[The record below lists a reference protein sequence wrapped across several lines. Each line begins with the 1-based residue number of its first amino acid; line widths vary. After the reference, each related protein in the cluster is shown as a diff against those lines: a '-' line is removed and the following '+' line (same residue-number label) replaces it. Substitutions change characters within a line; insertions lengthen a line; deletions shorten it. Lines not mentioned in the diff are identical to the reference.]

1 MERLTG
7 PVCARHRLTPQAG
20 NQMEQTYPYT
30 DAARQAVRYAAQC
43 AKESGSPV
51 IGTEHLLQGLSM
63 VKEGTAGVV
72 LGEAGVS
79 EPVLRDLIG
88 RLITPETEYIRHS
101 KSPAK
106 RKKKKTDQAAMEAAA
121 QGEEFILPKNLTP
134 RAEFVLK
141 TAADQAAWFY
151 SRDIGTEH
159 ILLALMRDIDC
170 NAAKLL
176 RERNVDFQAM
186 YTKILV
192 IIGVP
197 DDQMQEYLQMAMQM
211 PGGSYQSNTPTLD
224 QFSRDMTE
232 EVREGKLDPIIG
244 RERETDRICQI
255 LCRRT
260 KNNPCLIGEP
270 GVGKTAIVEG
280 LAQKIVNQTA
290 PEPLR
295 NKRIV
300 ALDMAAM
307 VAGSRFRGDF
317 EERIKS
323 VLNEAAGSDQ
333 VLLFIDE
340 LHTIIGAGG
349 SEGSL
354 DAANIMKPMLSRGE
368 IQVIGATTVNE
379 YRKHVEKD
387 AALARRFQPILV
399 EEPEE
404 SESVKILEGLR
415 PAYEKHHG
423 VQIADEAIDAAVS
436 LSARYISD
444 RFLPDKAIDLMDE
457 ACSRRQLGYYREDK
471 KASKLSD
478 EIRDMTISLEEALAE
493 GRFEEAH
500 RIHEEV
506 SALSSRLERKKDK
519 GRKKTKEDIA
529 KVTAE
534 DIARTVSDWTKIPV
548 QKLTMDEGKKLI
560 RLEKTL
566 HERIIGQDEAVSA
579 VARAIRR
586 GRAGLKDPA
595 RPIGSFL
602 FLGPTGVGKTELSKA
617 LADTVFGSEDSII
630 RVDMSEYMEK
640 FNVSRLVGSPPGYV
654 GYDEGGQFSEQVR
667 RHPYSV
673 ILFDE
678 IEKAHPDIFN
688 ILLQVLDEGHITDA
702 HGRKVDFRN
711 TILIMTSNAGAK
723 SIQSPKKLGFGVTD
737 AKADYE
743 AMKASV
749 MEEVKRVFR
758 PEFLNRIDETI
769 VFHSLSKEEIRRI
782 VTLLLKDLKKRAASQ
797 MGITLKVRPSVRD
810 HIAEAGF
817 DEKYG
822 ARPLRRAIQKQ
833 LEDKLAENLL
843 FGNIKAGQTVV
854 CTMNAGEITFYSEG

>member
-1 MERLTG
+1 
-7 PVCARHRLTPQAG
+7 
-20 NQMEQTYPYT
+20 MEQTYPYT
-30 DAARQAVRYAAQC
+30 AAARQAIFLAEKC
-43 AKESGSPV
+43 AKTEGSPV
-51 IGTEHLLQGLSM
+51 VGTEHLLWGLCT
-63 VKEGTAGVV
+63 EPDGTAGVV
-72 LGEAGVS
+72 LRGFGVK
-79 EPVLRDLIG
+79 EETLRDLI
-88 RLITPETEYIRHS
+88 RELITPGAEQTKRA
-101 KSPAK
+101 KGSPG
-106 RKKKKTDQAAMEAAA
+106 KKGSRSGAALLQMEP
-121 QGEEFILPKNLTP
+121 GDERVPKNLTP
-134 RAEFVLK
+134 RAGFVLK
-141 TAADQAAWFY
+141 SAQDQASLCY
-151 SRDIGTEH
+151 SRETGTEH

-176 RERNVDFQAM
+176 HTLNMDFQQM
-186 YTKILV
+186 YTRCLE
-192 IIGVP
+192 IIGLP
-197 DDQMQEYLQMAMQM
+197 EDQLQDYLQEAMQA

-224 QFSRDMTE
+224 QFSRDMTDQ
-232 EVREGKLDPIIG
+232 VREGRIDPIIG
-244 RERETDRICQI
+244 RKTETERICQI

-280 LAQKIVNQTA
+280 LAQKIVDGTA
-290 PEPLR
+290 PEPLL

-323 VLNEAAGSDQ
+323 VLNEAAGSSQ

-349 SEGSL
+349 SEGAL

-368 IQVIGATTVNE
+368 IQVIGATTVDE

-387 AALARRFQPILV
+387 AALARRFQPVLV
-399 EEPEE
+399 EEPSEQE
-404 SESVKILEGLR
+404 SIQILEGLR
-415 PAYEKHHG
+415 PAYEKHHQVKIG
-423 VQIADEAIDAAVS
+423 DDAVEAAVS
-436 LSARYISD
+436 LSARFISD

-457 ACSRRQLGYYREDK
+457 ACSKRQLGFYREDK
-471 KASKLSD
+471 KTGRLSE
-478 EIRDMTISLEEALAE
+478 EIRERSGELEEALTQ
-493 GRFEEAH
+493 GRFEDAH
-500 RIHEEV
+500 QIHEQI
-506 SALSSRLERKKDK
+506 SALSARLEKRTEKSRKKA
-519 GRKKTKEDIA
+519 KEDA
-529 KVTAE
+529 KVTVD

-579 VARAIRR
+579 VSRAIRR

-617 LADTVFGSEDSII
+617 LADIVFGSEDSII

-654 GYDEGGQFSEQVR
+654 GYDESGQLSEKVR

-673 ILFDE
+673 VLFDE

-688 ILLQVLDEGHITDA
+688 ILLQVLDEGHITDS

-711 TILIMTSNAGAK
+711 TILIMTSNAGAQA
-723 SIQSPKKLGFGVTD
+723 IQNAKRLGFGAAD

-743 AMKASV
+743 SMKGSV
-749 MEEVKRVFR
+749 MEEVKRIFR

-769 VFHSLSKEEIRRI
+769 VFHSLAKEEIRQI
-782 VTLLLKDLKKRAASQ
+782 VTLLLKELKKRALDQ
-797 MGITLKVRPSVRD
+797 MGITLKVRSSVRD
-810 HIAEAGF
+810 HIAESGF
-817 DEKYG
+817 DAKYG
-822 ARPLRRAIQKQ
+822 ARPLKRAIQKQ

-854 CTMNAGEITFYSEG
+854 CTMKAGNIAFYSED

>member
-1 MERLTG
+1 MELMSPFT
-7 PVCARHRLTPQAG
+7 
-20 NQMEQTYPYT
+20 
-30 DAARQAVRYAAQC
+30 AAAKRAIMSAVQN
-43 AKESGSPV
+43 AKESGSPM
-51 IGTEHLLQGLSM
+51 IGTEHLLLGLAM
-63 VKEGTAGVV
+63 EAEGTAGVV
-72 LGEAGVS
+72 LREFGVD
-79 EPVLRDLIG
+79 EGVLRNLIG
-88 RLITPETEYIRHS
+88 ELIGPESEFVKRA
-101 KSPAK
+101 KSDEGAPK
-106 RKKKKTDQAAMEAAA
+106 RRRKKKADDTASATVTG
-121 QGEEFILPKNLTP
+121 GENFLLPKNLTP
-134 RAEFVLK
+134 RSEFALK
-141 TAADQAAWFY
+141 IASEQAVYFF
-151 SRDIGTEH
+151 SKDVGTEH
-159 ILLALMRDIDC
+159 ILLALMRDTDC

-176 RERNVDFQAM
+176 HTQNVDFQAM
-186 YTKILV
+186 YTKILD
-192 IIGVP
+192 IIGVS
-197 DDQMQEYLQMAMQM
+197 DEQLQEYLQMAMQ
-211 PGGSYQSNTPTLD
+211 PAGGSYQSATPTLD
-224 QFSRDMTE
+224 QYSRDVTD

-244 RERETDRICQI
+244 RQRETDRICQI

-280 LAQKIVNQTA
+280 LAQKIVKGTV

-295 NKRIV
+295 EMRVV

-317 EERIKS
+317 EERIKN
-323 VLNEAAGSDQ
+323 VLAEAAATDN

-354 DAANIMKPMLSRGE
+354 DAANIMKPMLSRGQ
-368 IQVIGATTVNE
+368 IQVIGATTVDE
-379 YRKHVEKD
+379 FRKHVEKD

-399 EEPEE
+399 EEPDEE
-404 SESVKILEGLR
+404 ECVQILEGLR
-415 PAYEKHHG
+415 EAYEKHHG
-423 VQIADEAIDAAVS
+423 VVISPEALRAAVS

-457 ACSRRQLGYYREDK
+457 ACSRRQLGYYHGNRQSE
-471 KASKLSD
+471 KLSGQ
-478 EIRDMTISLEEALAE
+478 IRELSKVLEDALSE
-493 GRFEEAH
+493 GRFEDAH
-500 RIHEEV
+500 EIHEKINE
-506 SALSSRLERKKDK
+506 LSGRIEKQKAREKKK
-519 GRKKTKEDIA
+519 AKEEGV

-548 QKLTMDEGKKLI
+548 QKLTMDEGRKLI

-566 HERIIGQDEAVSA
+566 HERIIGQEEAVSA
-579 VARAIRR
+579 VSRAIRR

-617 LADTVFGSEDSII
+617 LADTVFGSEESMI

-640 FNVSRLVGSPPGYV
+640 FSVSRLVGSPPGYV
-654 GYDEGGQFSEQVR
+654 GYDEGGQLSEQVR

-688 ILLQVLDEGHITDA
+688 ILLQVLDEGHITDS
-702 HGRKVDFRN
+702 HGRKVDFKN
-711 TILIMTSNAGAK
+711 TILIMTSNAGAQ
-723 SIQSPKKLGFGVTD
+723 SIQSPKKLGFGSSD

-743 AMKASV
+743 TMKGTV
-749 MEEVKRVFR
+749 MEEVKRIFR

-769 VFHSLSKEEIRRI
+769 VFHSLTRDEIRKI
-782 VTLLLKDLKKRAASQ
+782 VTLLLKELKKRAADQ
-797 MGITLKVRPSVRD
+797 MGITLKVRPAVTA

-833 LEDKLAENLL
+833 LEDALAENLL
-843 FGNIKAGQTVV
+843 SGTIKSGQTVV
-854 CTMNAGEITFYSEG
+854 CTMKSGNIAFYSEE